1 MASPRMEVLY
11 PDESNYVLMVVTG
24 QALRK
29 HAYLAASQAKDILAT
44 TKRNHLLVDL
54 RGCRNEDKPANNF
67 FFAKDDTQKAGL
79 NSEARIALLVEQ
91 EDHSH
96 DFVTTAMRNAGFNVS
111 IFREESTAIGWLTQ

>member
-1 MASPRMEVLY
+1 MWL
-11 PDESNYVLMVVTG
+11 
-24 QALRK
+24 
-29 HAYLAASQAKDILAT
+29 
-44 TKRNHLLVDL
+44 NHLLVDL

-111 IFREESTAIGWLTQ
+111 IFREESTAISWLTQ